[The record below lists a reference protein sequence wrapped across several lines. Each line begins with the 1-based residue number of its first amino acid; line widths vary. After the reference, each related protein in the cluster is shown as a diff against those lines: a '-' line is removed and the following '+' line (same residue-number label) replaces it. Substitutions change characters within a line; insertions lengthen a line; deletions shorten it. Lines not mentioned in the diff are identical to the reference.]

1 MSERISLKMKGFC
14 LLILIVAP
22 LWMIGC
28 GQGKKDMNVLVISM
42 DTTRADRIGAYGYQE
57 ARTPN
62 IDALAGNGILFQD
75 TITPAPLTLPA
86 HCSLFTGT
94 IPLYHKVRNNGSY
107 FLPDGIDTMAEL
119 FKRDGYLTAAFISS
133 FTLDSR
139 FRLDQGFDI
148 YSDDVVLDERLVKS
162 FSSERPADLVFADF
176 ASWFEKNSSQK
187 FFSWVHFYDPHLPYA
202 PPEPYKSR
210 FPDEPY
216 DGEIAYMD
224 EYIGKIITLLKE
236 RGVYDNTLIVLAGDH
251 GEAFGEHG
259 EVGHQ
264 IFCYEENIRVPLI
277 FVFPGTEWENI
288 KITRQVGLIDMMPTV
303 LDYLG
308 YDVPSHIQGD
318 SLLPVISNNRP
329 MVKKRPYYIES
340 VFARESLG
348 CAAVR
353 GVVYEEYKYLDLPQ
367 PELYN
372 LESDPF
378 ETMNL
383 ADQDPAKCWDLKNE
397 LFHIIDLHRK
407 VTFKSQRTLSRS
419 ERQQLE
425 SLGYL
430 VSSGQEAKG
439 DLPDP
444 KDRIHAWS
452 VYLEAND
459 LYSRGKAEEAI
470 PVFLK
475 AIEENP
481 HFSWSYSKLAYIY
494 YSQGDPQKAAHWYK
508 AGISANPGD
517 YILRIDYVNLLI
529 SQSEFYEAF
538 EILKE
543 LKKLN
548 PLDAGAQVENLMAK
562 IFEIRGEYREAIKHY
577 RRVLEIE
584 PENFEVKKKMGF
596 FHQRI
601 GEHREA
607 LEIFVQ
613 LEEKIP
619 DDFDLMFNLAMVY
632 GLLKRYPESFRYF
645 EKAAAIN
652 PKPVVFFDH
661 AAILAN
667 AGKFAEA
674 IEKMR
679 KFLEKHPQE
688 DATRKQAIQS
698 IEMWKQ
704 F

>member
-1 MSERISLKMKGFC
+1 MSERKSFNLKGFG
-14 LLILIVAP
+14 LLILLLTP
-22 LWMIGC
+22 LWTAGC
-28 GQGKKDMNVLVISM
+28 GNGKKDMNVLVISL
-42 DTTRADRIGAYGYQE
+42 DTTRADRIGAYGYKE
-57 ARTPN
+57 AMTPN
-62 IDALAGNGILFQD
+62 IDALAREGFLFQD
-75 TITPAPLTLPA
+75 TITPVPLTLPA

-107 FLPDGIDTMAEL
+107 FLPEEVDTMAEI
-119 FKRDGYLTAAFISS
+119 FKRDGYRTAAFIAS

-139 FRLDQGFDI
+139 FRLDQGFDS
-148 YSDDVVLDERLVKS
+148 YSDDVVLDEGSVKS

-176 ASWFEKNSSQK
+176 SKWFQDNWSER
-187 FFSWVHFYDPHLPYA
+187 FFTWVHFYDPHLPYVS
-202 PPEPYKSR
+202 PEPYKSK
-210 FPDEPY
+210 FQEHPY

-224 EYIGKIITLLKE
+224 EHIGKIVALLKE
-236 RGVYDNTLIVLAGDH
+236 KGVYDNTLIVVAGDH

-259 EVGHQ
+259 EFGHQ

-277 FVFPGTEWENI
+277 FVLPQAQGKNK
-288 KITRQVGLIDMMPTV
+288 KIDRQAGLIDVLPTV
-303 LDYLG
+303 LDYMG
-308 YDVPSHIQGD
+308 YPIPRQVQGH
-318 SLLPVISNNRP
+318 SLMPV
-329 MVKKRPYYIES
+329 MDGLTLEEKKQQYYIES
-340 VFARESLG
+340 VFAQESLG
-348 CAAVR
+348 CAPIR
-353 GVVYEEYKYLDLPQ
+353 GVVEGPFKYIDLPR

-372 LESDPF
+372 LESDPQ
-378 ETMNL
+378 EKDNL
-383 ADQDPAKCWDLKNE
+383 ADRDPEACRHLKNE
-397 LFHIIDLHRK
+397 LLHVVDLHRK
-407 VTFKSQRTLSRS
+407 VSFKSQRSLSQA
-419 ERQQLE
+419 ERRQLE

-430 VSSGQEAKG
+430 VSSGRRITG

-459 LYSRGKAEEAI
+459 LNSQGKVDEAI

-494 YSQGDPQKAAHWYK
+494 YTKGDPAQAAHWYK
-508 AGISANPGD
+508 AGIEANPED

-548 PLDAGAQVENLMAK
+548 PLDAGAQVENLMGR
-562 IFEIRGEYREAIKHY
+562 IFEIKGEYRDAIKHY

-584 PENFEVKKKMGF
+584 PENIEVKKKVGF

-601 GEHREA
+601 GEHQQA
-607 LEIFVQ
+607 LEIFLQ
-613 LEEKIP
+613 LEKKFP
-619 DDFDLMFNLAMVY
+619 NDFDLLFNLAMVH
-632 GLLKRYPESFRYF
+632 GLLRQYPQAFAYF
-645 EKAAAIN
+645 EKAAAVN
-652 PKPVVFFDH
+652 PKPVVFFNY

-667 AGKFAEA
+667 AGKFPEA
-674 IEKMR
+674 IGKMR
-679 KFLEKHPQE
+679 EFLEKHPQN
-688 DATRKQAIQS
+688 DATRKQAIES

-704 F
+704 L